1 MIDLLVRL
9 VSSPTA
15 RLANAPRPV
24 LPAVL
29 AAGVLALGG
38 GAAAA
43 DLAPAGRTANE
54 ARIAAAVAA
63 APVRPGGSAACHCST
78 PAGGP
83 CRGEPGM
90 ASAVPGRPAR

>member
-9 VSSPTA
+9 VSAPTA
-15 RLANAPRPV
+15 RLADAPRPV

-38 GAAAA
+38 AATAA
-43 DLAPAGRTANE
+43 DPAPAGPTANE

-63 APVRPGGSAACHCST
+63 APVRPGGPAACHCSM

-83 CRGEPGM
+83 CPGEPRPAGVM
-90 ASAVPGRPAR
+90 PGRTAR